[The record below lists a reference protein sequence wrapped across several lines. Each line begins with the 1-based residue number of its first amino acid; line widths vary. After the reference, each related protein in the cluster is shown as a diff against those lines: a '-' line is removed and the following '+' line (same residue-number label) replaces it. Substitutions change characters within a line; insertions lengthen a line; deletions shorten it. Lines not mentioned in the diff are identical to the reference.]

1 VEPVVKQHFLRRGYY
16 AAVSYYDSHFGLVLD
31 ALDDVGAAKDTVVLV
46 TGDQ

>member
-1 VEPVVKQHFLRRGYY
+1 
-16 AAVSYYDSHFGLVLD
+16 VSYYDYHFGIVLD